1 MGIHQG
7 YEQRIIADHVRDNI
21 GKGSAV
27 PCQRGQGTSPPARL
41 GLANPSCRIWQSRR
55 SGKGSKILYQEGK
68 TGMFEEELT
77 RYWKTII
84 ETMPDAL
91 MVVDTQGVIV
101 MVNSTM
107 EQFIGYSK
115 RELVGHSCEILDC
128 NICRGEK
135 SEGMDKHCALFRK
148 KNIRRAKCTLR
159 RKDGTL
165 LHIIK
170 NASVLKDGT
179 GTVIG
184 GVETLTDLSEVVN
197 REKVIS
203 NLRRELNSRNSFHG
217 IIGTSPGMLQ
227 VFDLVA
233 SAARSDA
240 PVIILGESGTGK
252 ELVAEAVHK
261 LGPRCKG
268 PFIKVNCAALNES
281 LLESELF
288 GHVKG
293 AFTGAGHPRIGR
305 FEAANHGDIFLDEI
319 GDIPLS
325 VQVKLLRVLQEK
337 QIERVGDHRPVST
350 DARII
355 SATNKDLGKLTEDGR
370 FREDLYYRI
379 KVIPI
384 YLPPLR
390 ERHEDIPLLISS
402 FISQIRLK
410 TEKPVFGMS
419 NEAFE
424 MLNNY
429 EWPGNV
435 RELINAIEYAFVV
448 CHGEEILP
456 EHLPR
461 HLTSKPHQLS
471 AARQAKLQQDDTD
484 EQRTILLEALKSAGG
499 NKSEASRLLGISRVS
514 LYKRI
519 RKHNIQVDKTIR
531 G

>member
-1 MGIHQG
+1 
-7 YEQRIIADHVRDNI
+7 
-21 GKGSAV
+21 
-27 PCQRGQGTSPPARL
+27 
-41 GLANPSCRIWQSRR
+41 
-55 SGKGSKILYQEGK
+55 
-68 TGMFEEELT
+68 MFEEELVQ
-77 RYWKTII
+77 YWKTII
-84 ETMPDAL
+84 ETMPDGL

-101 MVNSTM
+101 MMNSTM
-107 EQFIGYSK
+107 EQLMDYSK
-115 RELVGHSCEILDC
+115 KELVGHSCEILGC

-135 SEGMDKHCALFRK
+135 SEGLDKHCALFRE

-159 RKDGTL
+159 KKDGTL
-165 LHIIK
+165 LHAIK
-170 NASVLKDGT
+170 NASVLKDGK

-197 REKVIS
+197 KEKVIS
-203 NLRRELNSRNSFHG
+203 NLRRELDSRNSFHG
-217 IIGTSPGMLQ
+217 IIGTSPVMHQ
-227 VFDLVA
+227 VFDLVS

-240 PVIILGESGTGK
+240 PVVILGESGTGK

-261 LGPRCKG
+261 LGPRCRG

-293 AFTGAGHPRIGR
+293 AFTGAGHTRIGR

-337 QIERVGDHRPVST
+337 EIERVGDHRPISA

-355 SATNKDLGKLTEDGR
+355 SATNKDLGKLMEDGR

-379 KVIPI
+379 GVIPI

-390 ERHEDIPLLISS
+390 ERREDIPLLISS
-402 FISQIRLK
+402 LISRVRLK
-410 TEKPVFGMS
+410 TEKPVFGMN
-419 NEAFE
+419 NESFE
-424 MLNNY
+424 LLNAY

-435 RELINAIEYAFVV
+435 RELINAIEYAFVL

-461 HLTSKPHQLS
+461 QLS
-471 AARQAKLQQDDTD
+471 GKAHRLSTVRKTVLRKDDAD
-484 EQRTILLEALKSAGG
+484 EQRRVLLKALKSARG
-499 NKSEASRLLGISRVS
+499 NKSEASRILGISRVS
-514 LYKRI
+514 LYKRL
-519 RKHNIQVDKTIR
+519 RKYSIQVNKEIGTDFDS
-531 G
+531 